1 MPRLTLRLKIPLY
14 TSAIV
19 VALIALMLAIVNWQA
34 QSYVSQNVGRQLEQD
49 RERIQVIARE
59 RINALRQAA
68 QLVASFPR
76 LNALLADTDAPTI
89 RDFLIEYT
97 RENRRAEA
105 LIVLD
110 PAGRLLARTDGE
122 EGGIAEAEV
131 ESRWMQP
138 ALANGSSAGL
148 LLTARGTYDAVAVA
162 AGPTGAVFGFVF
174 AAAPLN
180 DAFAKALQS
189 SSDEEVV
196 LATTGGVLGST
207 LERARLPWQSGS
219 EWGLMRDAAG
229 RLQSATVAGESYAVL
244 PFWLG
249 APESGVLA
257 VILQSRDV
265 LLAPYRRIQGILLGV
280 GLLAVAVGALA
291 SVRVARSVTEPV
303 DQLVAGTE
311 RVTAGNFAEPIRV
324 RSNDEIGD
332 LAHAFN
338 DMMRGLRE
346 RADMQKFVSQ
356 STVEMIRSRNSEE
369 FALGRRVQL
378 TVFFSDIRGFTELA
392 EQRPPEEVVQVLN
405 ASLSLQADIVR
416 KYGGDVDK
424 FVGDCV
430 VALFFSE
437 SSAMDAVQCA
447 IEIEKSLGQFN
458 ATLPAGDR
466 IAIGIGIAT
475 GEAVLG
481 SIGSEDR
488 RDFTAIGST
497 VNLCSRLCATAG
509 AGEILLAE
517 SSYQHI
523 AEQVP
528 AEHLAPI
535 AIKGFS
541 QPVPV
546 FRISYGDQ
554 RAPAS
559 PRASAVS

>member
-34 QSYVSQNVGRQLEQD
+34 QSYVNQNVGEQLEKD
-49 RERIQVIARE
+49 RDGIQVVARE
-59 RINALRQAA
+59 RATGLRQAA
-68 QLVASFPR
+68 QLVASYPA
-76 LNALLADTDAPTI
+76 LSALLLETDAVTI
-89 RDFLIEYT
+89 RDFLIGYT
-97 RENRRAEA
+97 RENRRSEL

-110 PAGRLLARTDGE
+110 TSGRVLARTDTPE
-122 EGGIAEAEV
+122 NTAVPEV
-131 ESRWMQP
+131 QRRWMQP
-138 ALANGSSAGL
+138 TLAGNSAAGL
-148 LLTARGTYDAVAVA
+148 LATPQVNYDAVAVPIA
-162 AGPTGAVFGFVF
+162 PAGTLFGFVI
-174 AAAPLN
+174 AGAPVD
-180 DAFAKALQS
+180 DAYAGQLKSATG
-189 SSDEEVV
+189 DEVV

-207 LERARLPWQSGS
+207 LERARLPWQSGG
-219 EWGLMRDAAG
+219 EWGLLREAAG
-229 RLQSATVAGESYAVL
+229 RMQSATVAGESYAAL

-280 GLLAVAVGALA
+280 GLLAVAVGVLA

-303 DQLVAGTE
+303 DQLVAGTA
-311 RVTAGNFAEPIRV
+311 RVTAGNFAEPIRA

-356 STVEMIRSRNSEE
+356 STIEMIRAQSASE
-369 FALGRRVQL
+369 FAQGRRVQL

-430 VALFFSE
+430 VALFFAE

-458 ATLPAGDR
+458 ATLPEVDR

-475 GEAVLG
+475 GEVVLG

-541 QPVPV
+541 QPVPI
-546 FRISYGDQ
+546 FRISYRGQSSPADEQ
-554 RAPAS
+554 RT
-559 PRASAVS
+559 SAAK

>member
-1 MPRLTLRLKIPLY
+1 
-14 TSAIV
+14 
-19 VALIALMLAIVNWQA
+19 
-34 QSYVSQNVGRQLEQD
+34 
-49 RERIQVIARE
+49 
-59 RINALRQAA
+59 
-68 QLVASFPR
+68 
-76 LNALLADTDAPTI
+76 
-89 RDFLIEYT
+89 
-97 RENRRAEA
+97 
-105 LIVLD
+105 
-110 PAGRLLARTDGE
+110 
-122 EGGIAEAEV
+122 
-131 ESRWMQP
+131 
-138 ALANGSSAGL
+138 
-148 LLTARGTYDAVAVA
+148 
-162 AGPTGAVFGFVF
+162 
-174 AAAPLN
+174 
-180 DAFAKALQS
+180 
-189 SSDEEVV
+189 
-196 LATTGGVLGST
+196 VLGST

-219 EWGLMRDAAG
+219 EWGLMREAAG
-229 RLQSATVAGESYAVL
+229 RLQSTAVAGESYAAL

-265 LLAPYRRIQGILLGV
+265 LLAPYRRIQQILLLV
-280 GLLAVAVGALA
+280 GLLAVGAGVLA

-324 RSNDEIGD
+324 RTNDEIGD

-528 AEHLAPI
+528 AERLAPI